1 MNISVCIGSACHLKG
16 SYSII
21 TMLKEA
27 VAKHQLEEK
36 VTISA
41 SFCLGQCSS
50 EGVSVKIDDEIIT
63 GVSPEN
69 LEEMFQKRILEQLK

>member
-1 MNISVCIGSACHLKG
+1 
-16 SYSII
+16 
-21 TMLKEA
+21 MLKEA

-50 EGVSVKIDDEIIT
+50 EGVSIKIDDEIVT